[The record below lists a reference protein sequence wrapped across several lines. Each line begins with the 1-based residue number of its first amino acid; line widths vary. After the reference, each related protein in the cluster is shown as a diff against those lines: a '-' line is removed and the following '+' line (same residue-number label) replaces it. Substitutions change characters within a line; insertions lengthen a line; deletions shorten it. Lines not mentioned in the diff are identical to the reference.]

1 MRKVVTGEKFSVKAK
16 TWNSFIDAAV
26 YVKQRQ
32 ADLSSKTPR
41 RDTKSG
47 VVLVRNSTDED
58 LGQFAVVAL
67 GALIITP
74 SDNEQDFRN
83 NLPIFEAEAVS
94 DENLDKVMVI
104 LQKPIK
110 KNEVGTVML
119 SGITPA
125 KINIENEDHEFAE
138 VTEDGLKSSSNG
150 RLRVLWKEEE
160 EGEDKWAIILLGS
173 SGAGDTYDGYFKAVN
188 SSDENTQKVKITFG
202 YALINDS
209 LFSVIDNSLTDEDDN
224 TFAGEVE
231 VTGQTYIY
239 LQATYNTDT
248 ETISEPTIEQS
259 TNFPLPEDN
268 MFKGLIAVVKWDGEN
283 GKISKIIQQ
292 HYGVMYGIILGAC

>member
-32 ADLSSKTPR
+32 ADLLSKTPR

-47 VVLVRNSTDED
+47 IVLVRNSTDED

-83 NLPIFEAEAVS
+83 NLPIFEPIKDGIS
-94 DENLDKVMVI
+94 DPFGI
-104 LQKPIK
+104 AQKPIR
-110 KNEVGTVML
+110 KNEVGPVML
-119 SGITPA
+119 SGISPA
-125 KINIENEDHEFAE
+125 RINIENEDHEFAE

-150 RLRVLWKEEE
+150 TLRVLWKEEE
-160 EGEDKWAIILLGS
+160 EGEDKWAILLLGA

-188 SSDENTQKVKITFG
+188 SSDENSQKIKITFG

-224 TFAGEVE
+224 TYAGEVE

-268 MFKGLIAVVKWDGEN
+268 MFKGLIAVVKWDADN